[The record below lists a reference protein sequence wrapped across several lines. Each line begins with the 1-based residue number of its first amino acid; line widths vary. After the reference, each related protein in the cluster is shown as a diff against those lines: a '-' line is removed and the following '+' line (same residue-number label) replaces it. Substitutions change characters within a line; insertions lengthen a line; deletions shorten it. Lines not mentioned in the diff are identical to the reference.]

1 MEWKHGIK
9 SGAVAGVF
17 YGIIAG
23 IVTVLYM
30 LLNREMII
38 QRLQAVLSSNA
49 NIPISTDQLYD
60 ITLIAS
66 LPSSVIGGV
75 LVGVIFGVIYVLMKK
90 ELIGKDAKKQGISL
104 AILLFIALGVAE
116 MVGPENAIGA
126 FFMIRFSSLPLVP
139 LSFGAFICLGY
150 LMGVFW
156 DRFGEARKK

>member
-30 LLNREMII
+30 LLNKEMLIE
-38 QRLQAVLSSNA
+38 RLQAVLSSNA
-49 NIPISTDQLYD
+49 NIPISTDQLYN

-66 LPSSVIGGV
+66 FPSSIIGGV
-75 LVGVIFGVIYVLMKK
+75 LVGMIFGVIYVLMK

-150 LMGVFW
+150 FMGVFW
-156 DRFGEARKK
+156 DRFGDKKK